1 MLWTFSE
8 ISEEIY
14 ELPSSVGQ
22 ESCFVC
28 TKTSCQNNLG
38 SGGKRSSLS
47 HRLFPGSICIQTTN
61 KHNYQASA
69 SFRKLRG

>member
-14 ELPSSVGQ
+14 ELPSSVGR

-38 SGGKRSSLS
+38 SGGN
-47 HRLFPGSICIQTTN
+47 GSIVV
-61 KHNYQASA
+61 S
-69 SFRKLRG
+69 